1 MGETVKCIKMLEKL
15 YIDNTEIIGEVTAIT
30 YEYKETAKKLKGW
43 FYNYEEIIR
52 IPTKYVYIVEISNKN
67 RKMHRVEYDIVKN
80 WKIKI
85 DYIIS
90 QSE

>member
-1 MGETVKCIKMLEKL
+1 MGDTVKCIKMLEKL
-15 YIDNTEIIGEVTAIT
+15 HIDNTEIIGEVTAIT
-30 YEYKETAKKLKGW
+30 YEYKETVKKLKGW

-52 IPTKYVYIVEISNKN
+52 VPTKYVYIVEISNKN

-80 WKIKI
+80 WKKKI

-90 QSE
+90 ESE

>member
-30 YEYKETAKKLKGW
+30 YEYKETAVKLKGW

-80 WKIKI
+80 WKTKI